1 MAPARRGTKSASL
14 ALDERLE
21 RVSSLHDIESHE
33 WSRARWEESEAT
45 LESAEASLSLA
56 RGRLIYEQFLR
67 SGPGGFP
74 APGADGRRA
83 LPHFQR
89 AAELFR
95 RRNDARG
102 EAESLFWVGTLEQV
116 LLRDFGAARVAL
128 ERAKRLTLET
138 GDRLVRSSV
147 ERHLGFVA
155 MLSGDPAAARPHLEE
170 SVRLRRELEFWPG
183 VVMALIAL
191 AEFEDEQHELASA
204 RRILDEA
211 EALGREHGTHGALE
225 AVGLARTRFERT
237 APGGSVRTSA
247 K

>member
-1 MAPARRGTKSASL
+1 MAPARPVSKKAPVSL
-14 ALDERLE
+14 DDRLAQ
-21 RVSSLHDIESHE
+21 VSSLRAIESHE
-33 WSRARWEESEAT
+33 WSRARWEESEVT

-74 APGADGRRA
+74 APGADGLRA

-89 AAELFR
+89 AAELFGR
-95 RRNDARG
+95 RADARG
-102 EAESLFWVGTLEQV
+102 ESESLFWVGTLEQV
-116 LLRDFGAARVAL
+116 LRRDYGAARVAL
-128 ERAKRLTLET
+128 ERAKTLTLQT

-155 MLSGDPAAARPHLEE
+155 MLSGDPAAARPHLAE

-191 AEFEDEQHELASA
+191 AEFEDEQHDPAAA
-204 RRILDEA
+204 RRILDDA
-211 EALGREHGTHGALE
+211 EAVGHEHEAPGALE
-225 AVGLARTRFERT
+225 AVRMARTRFERT
-237 APGGSVRTSA
+237 ASGKPVRTSA